1 MVQRFNQRD
10 EEENDAHMMT
20 FRFVDPAIVTNRF
33 PLITNPSH
41 SLLDASNR
49 HRPTGRRGRPLTE
62 DSVNVV
68 EVPLPDVQVVEM
80 EAILK
85 HVTWTCFLDACKK

>member
-1 MVQRFNQRD
+1 MVQKFNQRD
-10 EEENDAHMMT
+10 EENDAHMMT
-20 FRFVDPAIVTNRF
+20 LRFVDLAVTNSF
-33 PLITNPSH
+33 PSTTNPRH

-49 HRPTGRRGRPLTE
+49 HRPTGRRDRDPLTE
-62 DSVNVV
+62 DAVNVV